1 MLILAATVLFLYQTS
16 YAQDS
21 QHTISGYIKDVE
33 NGETLIG
40 ANIYLKNKPGI
51 GTTANNYGF
60 YSLTLAEGE
69 YTLVFSYLGFQDQE
83 IAVKHRSRVK
93 GHGQAPPLIA
103 VVCPD
108 AILPVKKS
116 GLRGIQC

>member
-1 MLILAATVLFLYQTS
+1 VLILAATVLFLYQTS

-40 ANIYLKNKPGI
+40 ANIYLKNKPDI

-83 IAVKHRSRVK
+83 IAVKLVSDKKININLTSGVLLK
-93 GHGQAPPLIA
+93 ELI
-103 VVCPD
+103 VEENSCIDQVQN
-108 AILPVKKS
+108 I
-116 GLRGIQC
+116 GG